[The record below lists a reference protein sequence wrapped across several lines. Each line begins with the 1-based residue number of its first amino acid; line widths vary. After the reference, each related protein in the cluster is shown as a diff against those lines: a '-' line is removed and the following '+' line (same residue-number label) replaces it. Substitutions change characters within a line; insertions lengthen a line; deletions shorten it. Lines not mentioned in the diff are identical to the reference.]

1 MKSNW
6 LFILFAVIIT
16 IVVTQGL
23 IQSYH
28 DNLFKEKEY
37 AEYLASQPID
47 SSWIA
52 PSLFVDRETKGKERE
67 MVIYGQDLIAHTSK
81 YFGQKGSINKLTNGM
96 NCQNCH
102 LDAGT
107 RPWGNNYGAV
117 YSKYPQYR
125 SRSNTIQDIYG
136 RINDCFERS
145 LNGKAID
152 TNSYEM
158 KSIYSYM
165 KWLGKEVPKGIKP
178 YGAGLPSIPL
188 MDREANVTKGKIIY
202 LSICQTCHGDKGQGV
217 LTLTGNEYIYPPLWG
232 EHSYNDGAG
241 LYRLSSFAAYVENNM
256 PYNLATHAQ
265 PKLSI
270 EEAWD
275 VAAFVNSQF
284 RPHIDQ
290 SKDWPDKSKKAFD
303 VAFGPYI
310 DNFSSRQHKYGPY
323 EQIIKANKIKIK

>member
-1 MKSNW
+1 MKSKW
-6 LFILFAVIIT
+6 LFIIIFFIIT

-23 IQSYH
+23 IEGYH
-28 DNLFKEKEY
+28 NKRLKEQQY
-37 AEYLASQPID
+37 AEYVALQPID
-47 SSWIA
+47 SAWIA
-52 PSLFVDRETKGKERE
+52 PSLFLDRETTGKQRA
-67 MVIYGQDLIAHTSK
+67 MVMYGKNIVAHTSK
-81 YFGQKGSINKLTNGM
+81 YFGPNGTISKITNGM

-117 YSKYPQYR
+117 FSKYPQYR
-125 SRSNTIQDIYG
+125 GRSNSIQDIYG

-158 KSIYSYM
+158 RSIYAYM
-165 KWLGKEVPKGIKP
+165 KWLGKDVPKGRKP
-178 YGAGLPSIPL
+178 YGAGLPSIPII
-188 MDREANVTKGKIIY
+188 DREANVIKGKAVY
-202 LSICQTCHGDKGQGV
+202 VNICQTCHGDKGQG
-217 LTLTGNEYIYPPLWG
+217 LPNLNGSEYLYPPLWG

-256 PYNLATHAQ
+256 PYNIANHAE
-265 PKLSI
+265 PRLTI

-275 VAAFVNSQF
+275 VAAFVNSQP

-290 SKDWPDKSKKAFD
+290 SKDWPDITKKVFD
-303 VAFGPYI
+303 VSFGPYT
-310 DNFSSRQHKYGPY
+310 DNFSERQHKYGPFQ
-323 EQIIKANKIKIK
+323 EIIKAHKTK